1 MITKERALVAVSA
14 AEELLTGYVQ
24 ELKSSQMDHDRT
36 QFLRGR
42 IDALESI
49 LDAAQEV
56 PPG

>member
-1 MITKERALVAVSA
+1 LITKERALVAVSA